1 MPCAHCIDIE
11 KEFDRRTAARDL
23 KRYRR
28 RGPRKTTRMLLQALR
43 QRLPERFSHL
53 DIGGGVGMIAAELV
67 RAGATDVTLV
77 DASSAYLNA
86 ARENLNTIND
96 AVTKTFRHGDFLEV
110 EKDIPPADVVTLDRV
125 ICCYPHVR
133 ELVRASS
140 DHARRL
146 YGLVYPRKN
155 PIMKLFVIVANLYL
169 GLRKCAFRVY
179 LHDPDMVQSLLAET
193 GWTPY
198 YQSRTFIWRVEVYA
212 KSNHHANKEASE

>member
-11 KEFDRRTAARDL
+11 KEFDHRTAARDL

-43 QRLPERFSHL
+43 HRLPERFSHL
-53 DIGGGVGMIAAELV
+53 DIGGGVGMIAAELA
-67 RAGATDVTLV
+67 RAGATDVALV

-86 ARENLNTIND
+86 ARENLSTING
-96 AVTKTFRHGDFLEV
+96 AVNKIFRHGDFLEV

-133 ELVRASS
+133 ELVRASA

-155 PIMKLFVIVANLYL
+155 LIMKLFVIFANLYL

-179 LHDPDMVQSLLAET
+179 LHDPDMVQSLLAES

-198 YQSRTFIWRVEVYA
+198 YQGRTLIWRVEVYSKSDNQA
-212 KSNHHANKEASE
+212 KTQASE